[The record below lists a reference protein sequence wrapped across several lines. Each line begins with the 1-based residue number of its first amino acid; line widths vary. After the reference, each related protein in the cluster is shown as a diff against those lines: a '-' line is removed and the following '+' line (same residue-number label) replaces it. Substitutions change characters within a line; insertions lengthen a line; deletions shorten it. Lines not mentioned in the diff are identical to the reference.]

1 MSVIQMDELITNGL
15 DRSVEL
21 MAVAANNSFRFKD
34 RNNIKIISVAG
45 EDLEQIAE
53 YCFSLGD
60 MSPLAARDGRHLIQ
74 LMKEPCS
81 LMIIGEKRKS
91 DFNYNCGACGYKTCA
106 ELNKAEEV
114 ESLTANGPSCQFK
127 NINLNIAANAAAS
140 MAHKLGLHCRVFSTL
155 AFSAMALNVI
165 EDVDLCI
172 SISVSAGK
180 KNPYFDR
187 HEFWTKEHWDET
199 FNKEFPT
206 YNRGFIGAV
215 EEDL

>member
-1 MSVIQMDELITNGL
+1 MSVIQMDELITKGL

-34 RNNIKIISVAG
+34 RNNIKIISVSG
-45 EDLEQIAE
+45 EDLEPIAE

-74 LMKEPCS
+74 LMKEPCY
-81 LMIIGEKRKS
+81 LMVIGEKRKS
-91 DFNYNCGACGYKTCA
+91 DFNYNCGACGFKTCA
-106 ELNKAEEV
+106 ELNKAEKV

-155 AFSAMALNVI
+155 AFSAMALEVI

-187 HEFWTKEHWDET
+187 HEFWTKEHWDEI

-215 EEDL
+215 EE